1 MLVVTT
7 ETISGKNIQHLGL
20 VAGNTVRSKNFVK
33 DLGAGMKSIVGG
45 ELGSYQ
51 KMLAEAREIAVERMV
66 QQAEE
71 MGADAV
77 VNVRFSSSAIVQGAA
92 EIVASGTAVK
102 FVD

>member
-7 ETISGKNIQHLGL
+7 ETITGKNLEMLGI
-20 VAGNTVRSKNFVK
+20 VAGNTVRSKNLVK
-33 DLGAGMKSIVGG
+33 DFGAGMKSIVGG

-51 KMLAEAREIAVERMV
+51 KMLAEAREIAIQRMV
-66 QQAEE
+66 EQAKQ

-77 VNVRFSSSAIVQGAA
+77 VNVRFSSSAIMQGAA

-102 FVD
+102 FI

>member
-7 ETISGKNIQHLGL
+7 ETITGKNFEMLGL

-33 DLGAGMKSIVGG
+33 DFGAGMKSIVGG

-51 KMLAEAREIAVERMV
+51 KMLKEAREIAIQRMV
-66 QQAEE
+66 EQAEQ

-92 EIVASGTAVK
+92 EIVAAGTAVK
-102 FVD
+102 FI

>member
-1 MLVVTT
+1 MLIVTT

-20 VAGNTVRSKNFVK
+20 VSGNTVRSKNFVK

-51 KMLAEAREIAVERMV
+51 KMLAEARDIAIERMV
-66 QQAEE
+66 KQAEE

-77 VNVRFSSSAIVQGAA
+77 VNVRFSSSAILQGAA
-92 EIVASGTAVK
+92 EIVAAGTAVK

>member
-7 ETISGKNIQHLGL
+7 ETITGKNLEMLGI
-20 VAGNTVRSKNFVK
+20 VAGNTVRSKNLVK
-33 DLGAGMKSIVGG
+33 DFGAGMKSIVGG

-51 KMLAEAREIAVERMV
+51 KMLAEARDIAVQRMV
-66 QQAEE
+66 QQAQA

-77 VNVRFSSSAIVQGAA
+77 VNVRFSSSAIMQGAA

-102 FVD
+102 FV

>member
-7 ETISGKNIQHLGL
+7 ETISGKNLEMLGL
-20 VAGNTVRSKNFVK
+20 VAGNTVRSKNLVK
-33 DLGAGMKSIVGG
+33 DFGAGMKSIVGG

-51 KMLAEAREIAVERMV
+51 KMLAEARDIAVQRMV
-66 QQAEE
+66 QQAQE

-77 VNVRFSSSAIVQGAA
+77 VNVRFSSSAIIQGAA

-102 FVD
+102 FV

>member
-7 ETISGKNIQHLGL
+7 ETITGRNFEMLGI
-20 VAGNTVRSKNFVK
+20 VAGNTVRSKNLVK
-33 DLGAGMKSIVGG
+33 DFGAGMKSIVGG

-51 KMLAEAREIAVERMV
+51 KMLAEAREIAMQRMIE
-66 QQAEE
+66 QAEA

-77 VNVRFSSSAIVQGAA
+77 VNVRFSSSAIMQGAA

-102 FVD
+102 YI

>member
-7 ETISGKNIQHLGL
+7 ETISGKNLEMLGL
-20 VAGNTVRSKNFVK
+20 VAGNTVRSKNLVK
-33 DLGAGMKSIVGG
+33 DFGAGMKSIVGG

-51 KMLAEAREIAVERMV
+51 KMLAEARDIALQRMV
-66 QQAEE
+66 QQAQE

-77 VNVRFSSSAIVQGAA
+77 VNVRFSSSAIIQGAA

-102 FVD
+102 FV

>member
-7 ETISGKNIQHLGL
+7 ETVSGKNIQHLGI
-20 VAGNTVRSKNFVK
+20 VTGNTVRSKNFVK
-33 DLGAGMKSIVGG
+33 DFGAGMKSIVGG
-45 ELGSYQ
+45 ELVSYT
-51 KMLAEAREIAVERMV
+51 KMLAEARDIATKRMV
-66 QQAEE
+66 ELAES

-92 EIVASGTAVK
+92 EIVVSGTAVK

>member
-7 ETISGKNIQHLGL
+7 ETISGKNLEMLGL
-20 VAGNTVRSKNFVK
+20 VAGNTVRSKNLVK
-33 DLGAGMKSIVGG
+33 DFGAGMKSIVGG

-51 KMLAEAREIAVERMV
+51 KMLAEARDIALQRMV
-66 QQAEE
+66 QQAQA

-77 VNVRFSSSAIVQGAA
+77 VNVRFSSSAIIQGAA

-102 FVD
+102 FV

>member
-7 ETISGKNIQHLGL
+7 ETITGKNLEMLGI
-20 VAGNTVRSKNFVK
+20 VSGNTVRSKNVVK
-33 DLGAGMKSIVGG
+33 DFGAGMKSIVGG

-51 KMLAEAREIAVERMV
+51 KMLAEAREIALQRMV
-66 QQAEE
+66 AQAQQ

-102 FVD
+102 FI

>member
-7 ETISGKNIQHLGL
+7 ETITGKNFEMLGI
-20 VAGNTVRSKNFVK
+20 VSGNTVRSKNFVK
-33 DLGAGMKSIVGG
+33 DFGAGMKSIVGG

-51 KMLAEAREIAVERMV
+51 KMLAEAREIALQRMV
-66 QQAEE
+66 AQAQQ

-92 EIVASGTAVK
+92 EIVASGTAVR
-102 FVD
+102 FI

>member
-7 ETISGKNIQHLGL
+7 ETITGKNFEMLGI

-33 DLGAGMKSIVGG
+33 DFGAGMKSIVGG

-51 KMLAEAREIAVERMV
+51 KMLAEARDIAMQRMIE
-66 QQAEE
+66 QAEA

-102 FVD
+102 YI

>member
-7 ETISGKNIQHLGL
+7 ETISGKNLEMLGL
-20 VAGNTVRSKNFVK
+20 VSGNTVRSKNLVK
-33 DLGAGMKSIVGG
+33 DFGAGMKSIVGG

-51 KMLAEAREIAVERMV
+51 KMLVEARDIALQRMV
-66 QQAEE
+66 QQAQE

-77 VNVRFSSSAIVQGAA
+77 VNVRFSSSAIIQGAA

-102 FVD
+102 FV

>member
-7 ETISGKNIQHLGL
+7 ETITGKNLEMLDI
-20 VAGNTVRSKNFVK
+20 VAGNTVRSKNLVK
-33 DLGAGMKSIVGG
+33 DFGAGMKSIVGG

-51 KMLAEAREIAVERMV
+51 KMLAEAREIAIQRMV
-66 QQAEE
+66 EQAKQ

-77 VNVRFSSSAIVQGAA
+77 VNVRFSSSAIMQGAA

-102 FVD
+102 YI

>member
-7 ETISGKNIQHLGL
+7 ETISGKNLEMLGL
-20 VAGNTVRSKNFVK
+20 VAGNTVRSKNLVK
-33 DLGAGMKSIVGG
+33 DFGAGMKSIVGG

-51 KMLAEAREIAVERMV
+51 KMLAEARDIALQRMV
-66 QQAEE
+66 QQAQE

-77 VNVRFSSSAIVQGAA
+77 VNVRFSSSAIMQGAA

-102 FVD
+102 FV

>member
-7 ETISGKNIQHLGL
+7 ETITGKNFEMLGL

-33 DLGAGMKSIVGG
+33 DFGAGMKSIVGG

-51 KMLAEAREIAVERMV
+51 KMLAEAREIAIQRMV
-66 QQAEE
+66 QQAEQ

-77 VNVRFSSSAIVQGAA
+77 VNVRFSSSAIIQGAA

-102 FVD
+102 FI

>member
-7 ETISGKNIQHLGL
+7 ETISGKNIQHLGI
-20 VAGNTVRSKNFVK
+20 VSGNTVRSKNVVK
-33 DLGAGMKSIVGG
+33 DFGAGMKSIVGG
-45 ELGSYQ
+45 ELVSYQ
-51 KMLAEAREIAVERMV
+51 KMLAEARDIALQRMIE
-66 QQAEE
+66 QAHA

-102 FVD
+102 FV

>member
-7 ETISGKNIQHLGL
+7 ETISGKNLEMLGL
-20 VAGNTVRSKNFVK
+20 VSGNTVRSKNLVK
-33 DLGAGMKSIVGG
+33 DFGAGMKSIVGG

-51 KMLAEAREIAVERMV
+51 KMLAEARDIALQRMV
-66 QQAEE
+66 QQAQA

-77 VNVRFSSSAIVQGAA
+77 VNVRFSSSAIMQGAA

-102 FVD
+102 FV

>member
-7 ETISGKNIQHLGL
+7 ETITGKNLEMLGI
-20 VAGNTVRSKNFVK
+20 VAGNTVRSKNLVK
-33 DLGAGMKSIVGG
+33 DFGAGMKSIVGG

-51 KMLAEAREIAVERMV
+51 KMLAEAREIAIQRMV
-66 QQAEE
+66 EQAKQ

-77 VNVRFSSSAIVQGAA
+77 VNVRFSSSAIMQGAA

-102 FVD
+102 YI

>member
-7 ETISGKNIQHLGL
+7 ETITGKNFEMLGI

-33 DLGAGMKSIVGG
+33 DFGAGMKSIVGG

-51 KMLAEAREIAVERMV
+51 KMLAEARDIAMQRMIE
-66 QQAEE
+66 QAEA

-77 VNVRFSSSAIVQGAA
+77 VNVRFSSSAIMQGAA

-102 FVD
+102 YI